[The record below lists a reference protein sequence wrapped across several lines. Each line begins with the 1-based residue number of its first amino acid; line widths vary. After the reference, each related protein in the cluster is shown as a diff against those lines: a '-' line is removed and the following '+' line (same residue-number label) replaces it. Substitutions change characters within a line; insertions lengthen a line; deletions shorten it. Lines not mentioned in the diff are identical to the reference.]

1 MPRLVPFR
9 PAAACAL
16 VIAIVLSSVA
26 VAAAKG
32 PVAELRVV
40 GSGGKVLVEKS
51 FGAGSTSVKASPS
64 AKCFGPGTGGS
75 GKTIALEGPT
85 ALGMLVQASKFTA
98 ALRPLSV
105 TDHFLSEFG
114 LGLCGIGGLEAHGM
128 NSWYFKVNHRAP
140 SVGAEAVKV
149 NAGDEVLFA
158 YGAYPYPDELAL
170 SAPAKVQAGVPF
182 TVRVFAYDAKGKKK
196 PAAGAT
202 VTGASGPTDAQGK
215 AQVTLAAPA
224 GLVARLGKDTPS
236 GRVPVC
242 VGGSCL
248 KPGK

>member
-40 GSGGKVLVEKS
+40 GSGGKVLTEKS
-51 FGAGSTSVKASPS
+51 FGVGSTSVKASPS

>member
-1 MPRLVPFR
+1 MPRLVPIGL
-9 PAAACAL
+9 AAACAL
-16 VIAIVLSSVA
+16 ALAIVLSSVA

-40 GSGGKVLVEKS
+40 GAGGKVLAEKS
-51 FGAGSTSVKASPS
+51 FGVGSTSVKAAPS

-75 GKTIALEGPT
+75 GKTIALRGPT

-114 LGLCGIGGLEAHGM
+114 LGLCGIGGLEAHGK
-128 NSWYFKVNHRAP
+128 NSWFFKVNHRAP

-149 NAGDEVLFA
+149 KAGDEVLFA
-158 YGAYPYPDELAL
+158 YGAYPYQDELVL
-170 SAPAKVQAGVPF
+170 RAPARVKAGVPF
-182 TVRVFAYDAKGKKK
+182 AVRVFAYDAKGRRK

-202 VTGASGPTDAQGK
+202 VTGASGPTDAQGR
-215 AQVTLAAPA
+215 ARVTLAAPTR
-224 GLVARLGKDTPS
+224 LVARMGKDTPS
-236 GRVPVC
+236 GREPVC
-242 VGGSCL
+242 VGGRCPR
-248 KPGK
+248 K

>member
-9 PAAACAL
+9 LAAACAL
-16 VIAIVLSSVA
+16 AIAIVLSSVA

-51 FGAGSTSVKASPS
+51 FGVGSTSVKASPS

-75 GKTIALEGPT
+75 GKTIALKGPT

-140 SVGAEAVKV
+140 SVGAEAVNVK
-149 NAGDEVLFA
+149 AGDEVLFG

-170 SAPAKVQAGVPF
+170 GAPARVEAGVPF

-215 AQVTLAAPA
+215 AQVTLVAPA
-224 GLVARLGKDTPS
+224 KLVARLGKDTPS
-236 GRVPVC
+236 GSVPVC
-242 VGGSCL
+242 VGGRCPR
-248 KPGK
+248 K

>member
-1 MPRLVPFR
+1 MPRLVPIR
-9 PAAACAL
+9 LAAACAL
-16 VIAIVLSSVA
+16 ALAIILSSVA

-40 GSGGKVLVEKS
+40 GSGGKILAEKS
-51 FGAGSTSVKASPS
+51 FGAGSTSVKATPS

-75 GKTIALEGPT
+75 GKTIALKGPT

-114 LGLCGIGGLEAHGM
+114 LGLCGIGGLEAHGKS
-128 NSWYFKVNHRAP
+128 SWFFKVNHRAP

-149 NAGDEVLFA
+149 KAGDEVLFA

-170 SAPAKVQAGVPF
+170 SAPAKVQAGMPF
-182 TVRVFAYDAKGKKK
+182 TVRVFAYDAKGKRK

-202 VTGASGPTDAQGK
+202 VTGASGPTDAQGR
-215 AQVTLAAPA
+215 AQVTLAGPA
-224 GLVARLGKDTPS
+224 RLVARLGKDTPS
-236 GRVPVC
+236 GREPVC
-242 VGGSCL
+242 VGGRCP
-248 KPGK
+248 KRGK

>member
-1 MPRLVPFR
+1 MPRLVPIR
-9 PAAACAL
+9 LAAACAL
-16 VIAIVLSSVA
+16 ALAIVLSSVA

-40 GSGGKVLVEKS
+40 GSGGKVLAEKS
-51 FGAGSTSVKASPS
+51 FGVGSTSVKASPS

-85 ALGMLVQASKFTA
+85 ALGMLVQASRFTA

-114 LGLCGIGGLEAHGM
+114 LGLCGIGGLQAHGM
-128 NSWYFKVNHRAP
+128 SSWYFKVDHRAP

-149 NAGDEVLFA
+149 KAGDEVLFA
-158 YGAYPYPDELAL
+158 YGSYPYPDELAL
-170 SAPAKVQAGVPF
+170 SAPAKVKAGEPF
-182 TVRVFAYDAKGKKK
+182 TVRVFAYDAKGKRK

-202 VTGASGPTDAQGK
+202 VTGASGPTDAQGR
-215 AQVTLAAPA
+215 ARVTLAAPA
-224 GLVARLGKDTPS
+224 RLVARLGKDTPS
-236 GRVPVC
+236 AREPVC
-242 VGGSCL
+242 VGGKC
-248 KPGK
+248 PRE

>member
-9 PAAACAL
+9 LAAACAL
-16 VIAIVLSSVA
+16 ATAIVLSSVA
-26 VAAAKG
+26 AAAAKG

-40 GSGGKVLVEKS
+40 GTGGKVLVEKS
-51 FGAGSTSVKASPS
+51 FGVTSTAVKASPS

-114 LGLCGIGGLEAHGM
+114 LGLCGIGGLEAKGM

-149 NAGDEVLFA
+149 KAGDEVLFG
-158 YGAYPYPDELAL
+158 YGAYPYPDELVL
-170 SAPAKVQAGVPF
+170 SAPAKVQAGASF
-182 TVRVFAYDAKGKKK
+182 TVRVFAYDAKGRKK

-215 AQVTLAAPA
+215 AQVTLTAPA
-224 GLVARLGKDTPS
+224 QLVARLGKDTPS
-236 GRVPVC
+236 GSVPVC
-242 VGGSCL
+242 VAGRCPKS
-248 KPGK
+248 GK